1 VHAFDIGFESLR
13 ARSLIPREIS
23 HIFHIG
29 RIPERKMVFAKNPFW
44 ERELLACNK
53 FNIYEE

>member
-1 VHAFDIGFESLR
+1 MIA
-13 ARSLIPREIS
+13 ATRS
-23 HIFHIG
+23 G
-29 RIPERKMVFAKNPFW
+29 RGSFTIPERKMVFAKNPFW